1 MPNDSPEAKHAHHFA
16 KQPGQ
21 IEHHRD
27 GETTGEPAPLA
38 DDAELFLDAG
48 LGLLAP
54 PPAH

>member
-1 MPNDSPEAKHAHHFA
+1 MPIDSPEAKRAHNSA

-27 GETTGEPAPLA
+27 SETTGEPPRFA
-38 DDAELFLDAG
+38 DDAEQFSDAR